1 MNLRI
6 KNYIII
12 FILLLSFV
20 ASLFNIKTFN
30 TKYKDN
36 RLLNKFILPLVTM
49 VSFFVACYFVS
60 MLITSGQD
68 SGKDKYTG
76 IFFLVI
82 VGIILTIFNIY
93 VLGKEKLIE
102 YIKGKKFS
110 LIGVFMALGVSS
122 IVFGFLD
129 NFGMKLGTEAL
140 DDTFLQTFLSP
151 FSTDIRFVNH
161 KDNIK
166 ENLKIVNTWASGNWR
181 RIINQVLRFEDII
194 GKDKR
199 LKDLSNS
206 ITKFNCSKLNVPNEI
221 LKNRDITNEYVDNIK
236 DKYDII
242 DGSKSM
248 LGNTFSD
255 FIGAI
260 LGAGLI
266 NLFIYSTGYDGSI
279 TGDDEV
285 DNSFMIKHLNSY
297 MPFLEAIF
305 IAIGCLVP
313 VFLNIAVNR
322 KSNKKNNFYSWL
334 IVGIVAIIII
344 IMMYL
349 SSRGLKRMNTKEK
362 QKSIKKTLI
371 SIKERVD
378 LDGNKNELDIE
389 LDNKVNDFINSL

>member
-1 MNLRI
+1 MNQRV
-6 KNYIII
+6 KTYIII

-30 TKYKDN
+30 SKYKDN
-36 RLLNKFILPLVTM
+36 VLINKFLLPLVTM
-49 VSFFVACYFVS
+49 VSFFIACYFVS
-60 MLITSGQD
+60 LLITSGEET
-68 SGKDKYTG
+68 GTDKYSG
-76 IFFLVI
+76 IFFLLI
-82 VGIILTIFNIY
+82 VGVILTIFNIY
-93 VLGKEKLIE
+93 VLGKEKLTN

-110 LIGVFMALGVSS
+110 MIGVFMALGVSS

-151 FSTDIRFVNH
+151 FSTDTRFLKHKTNIR
-161 KDNIK
+161 
-166 ENLKIVNTWASGNWR
+166 ENLKRVNEWTSGRWR
-181 RIINQVLRFEDII
+181 SVINQLLRFEDVIS
-194 GKDKR
+194 KDKR

-206 ITKFNCSKLNVPNEI
+206 IKKFNCTKLNVPGEI
-221 LKNRDITNEYVDNIK
+221 LKDRDMTNEYVDNIK

-242 DGSKSM
+242 DGSKAM

-266 NLFIYSTGYDGSI
+266 NLFIYSTGYDGSL
-279 TGDDEV
+279 TGDDSV
-285 DNSFMIKHLNSY
+285 DESFLIKNLNSY

-313 VFLNIAVNR
+313 VFLNIAMNR
-322 KSNKKNNFYSWL
+322 KSNKKNNFYAWL
-334 IVGIVAIIII
+334 VVGFVGIIII

-349 SSRGLKRMNTKEK
+349 SSRGVKTMNTDEK
-362 QKSIKKTLI
+362 QKSLKKTII
-371 SIKERVD
+371 SIKERLD
-378 LDGNKNELDIE
+378 LDGKKNSDDVE
-389 LDNKVNDFINSL
+389 LDNKVNEFIKSL